1 MSDEKTFTSESRKEV
16 FYVKTK
22 DKTTFAIYDLLLG
35 DDCDTMSFGYNFVEP
50 NDVDKAHYEEEIT
63 MIVKEQVEKA
73 LRYQVAEAE
82 RKINT

>member
-1 MSDEKTFTSESRKEV
+1 L
-16 FYVKTK
+16 
-22 DKTTFAIYDLLLG
+22 ILG
-35 DDCDTMSFGYNFVEP
+35 DDCDTMSFGYNFVEV
-50 NDVDKAHYEEEIT
+50 NTLDKSQYEEEVT

>member
-1 MSDEKTFTSESRKEV
+1 MSDQKPKEV

-22 DKTTFAIYDLLLG
+22 DKTTFAIYDLILG
-35 DDCDTMSFGYNFVEP
+35 DDCDTMSFGYNFVEV
-50 NDVDKAHYEEEIT
+50 NTLDKSQYEDEVT

>member
-1 MSDEKTFTSESRKEV
+1 MSDQPTDV

-35 DDCDTMSFGYNFVEP
+35 DDCDTMSFGYNYVEP
-50 NDVDKAHYEEEIT
+50 NSIDKSHYEEEVT
-63 MIVKEQVEKA
+63 MIVKEQVDKA

>member
-1 MSDEKTFTSESRKEV
+1 MSDKNPKEV

-22 DKTTFAIYDLLLG
+22 DKTTFAIYDLILG
-35 DDCDTMSFGYNFVEP
+35 DDCDTMSFGYNFTEE
-50 NDVDKAHYEEEIT
+50 NTLDKSQYEEELT